1 MSFVFASPE
10 VLGTAAAQAA
20 VIGSG
25 VQTAGA
31 WAAGPTTALAG
42 ALGADEV
49 SVAVA
54 RLFDGHGQAY
64 QTISA
69 QAAVFHGRFV
79 AALDAAADSY
89 AGAEAA
95 GVSVLQSTGADVM
108 GVLNA
113 PTMAWLGRP
122 LIGDG
127 ANGVDGTG
135 GNGGAG
141 GLLWGNG
148 GRGGS
153 GAAGAP
159 AAGCSVLGAKAGP
172 AAMA

>member
-10 VLGTAAAQAA
+10 VLGAAAAQAA

-31 WAAGPTTALAG
+31 G

-54 RLFDGHGQAY
+54 QLFDGHGQAY
-64 QTISA
+64 QAISA

-79 AALDAAADSY
+79 AALNAAADSY

-95 GVSVLQSTGADVM
+95 GVSVLQSAGADVM
-108 GVLNA
+108 GALNA

-153 GAAGAP
+153 GAAGQA
-159 AAGCSVLGAKAGP
+159 
-172 AAMA
+172 

>member
-1 MSFVFASPE
+1 M
-10 VLGTAAAQAA
+10 LGTAAAQAA

-89 AGAEAA
+89 AG
-95 GVSVLQSTGADVM
+95 
-108 GVLNA
+108 
-113 PTMAWLGRP
+113 PRR
-122 LIGDG
+122 
-127 ANGVDGTG
+127 
-135 GNGGAG
+135 
-141 GLLWGNG
+141 
-148 GRGGS
+148 RGYRCCR
-153 GAAGAP
+153 AP
-159 AAGCSVLGAKAGP
+159 AP
-172 AAMA
+172 M